1 MLGSLVCLLTQR
13 ACESQIQQD
22 DLLQCDWLENVPS
35 SHFFFNKLK
44 NTLGFAAWSAG
55 FLFIWRWSFQHVGRG
70 RAHHVRVLLYGMTYI
85 LSLPHLLFLLTIISK
100 ANSSRTMVRLH
111 LNLMFTWHLHTG
123 HAGQLRHTRTGAQ
136 PARTVIGRTASP
148 EQTRPKS
155 MGHGLDML
163 LMLIHMT
170 ELDCEGRKCHQN
182 VFSALRNIS
191 LSCGGK
197 TS

>member
-1 MLGSLVCLLTQR
+1 MKSWRWARSSVYWHR
-13 ACESQIQQD
+13 APVSHKFNRMTCCSVI
-22 DLLQCDWLENVPS
+22 DWKMFPHLI
-35 SHFFFNKLK
+35 FFFNKLK
-44 NTLGFAAWSAG
+44 NTLSFAAWSAG

-136 PARTVIGRTASP
+136 PARTVISRTASP
-148 EQTRPKS
+148 EQPRPES

-170 ELDCEGRKCHQN
+170 ELDLWGEKVSSECLQCSQKY
-182 VFSALRNIS
+182 LP
-191 LSCGGK
+191 
-197 TS
+197 